1 MKMLYIF
8 LVDTGHMISVDMKLA
23 LESVGQLKSEIAK
36 HHGIPEDKQVLLIS
50 GGESLNPNDRVCSY
64 SAGTDTNPIFLF
76 SKSAIESAEPPY
88 PCVDYGDDCDM
99 KEQVEGCLNM
109 PPTYHTV
116 VSRAQLAQH
125 FYDLAKNQRVS
136 CERLVYDQHL
146 QQQGWAA
153 VVANLEDIASSFK
166 NKVAHFESNFLQYL
180 ESRNY
185 YVELLKSFS
194 HDISTLSKIPVL
206 PVLLRK
212 QAETHLGS
220 GEGISL
226 LQWISSKF
234 IVNIIIHEDLQAA
247 IKKNSSGHRLTSVHK
262 QNQKTNAKKLYE
274 RHLTGGK
281 SEYMATLDE
290 AYIYLDYCNGTQKI
304 LYVQPGQEVPEE
316 CLVKCHERWSEGFM
330 IVGEMM
336 SRGTLLLIRVSKTVK
351 VNTNYYME
359 NILKP
364 YLKCEIP
371 KLYPGEEA
379 KVTLHHDK
387 ASSHTARYIIAYLQ
401 KLKTNGGPNHIPAED
416 IPTKAPDILMD
427 FFGFG
432 FLKQRLFLCKTLD
445 GHWKIDKNTFDN
457 LHVEIQKA
465 LEAVDNSQMKEVKGL
480 GERLMGLETLM
491 CSAKRHETEQG
502 DLAQAFHNNQN
513 QAGKLGDPSILPDLC
528 ISHQR
533 QLEMLLINHQNLRD
547 IRRRCA
553 RAKKELSENLHS
565 RLRWIMFVEK
575 TICDVENRLMMYHD
589 ILKRLKK
596 YLEVVEQIHL
606 APKVYLTAVA
616 EVVRRRNFSRLFVQ
630 VCQKLYFLCCLNL
643 LFQEISNKSA
653 DIWPSIQNLVQ
664 PPALFDANLP
674 NIEMEDIEKLRQLLP
689 ELANYLKI
697 PLQSDMPTIFL
708 NSNQSIV
715 GGDVS
720 LSRVLQT
727 GSVTSPTFLEPLP
740 QLIEAQELAA
750 GDCFLEIDKEILS
763 LASEASPSSE
773 SFECT
778 DNEVLKLQ
786 MKSPIRKKRDDDSE
800 DKVTQPN
807 DTAREKETFSP
818 IEEEH
823 GGDSDTEEFEQV
835 GDLPKDHSPSDLIK
849 VGMHAG
855 EESSM
860 QARFQEEENENK
872 SLGSHNGK
880 MMLLTRT
887 YSDGDL
893 HLPAS
898 HSMISPECCTSNSQ
912 EFFSADFFIDESMPS
927 SYTESNGTTRGS
939 QKMKSHHVLIAE
951 LQRQLEDKASTLIS
965 VQRDLD
971 MNKSHLERVQDTMTS
986 LQSIA
991 WEISN
996 QLKLDILQL
1005 RDQIIQGKEIFI
1017 EETANIT
1024 MQLNSSLEKI
1034 QKQITSEKDQAIEE
1048 ALERVKQEHES
1059 MMRHYQSQLELES
1072 QKLEDA
1078 QTQVEM
1084 YYNQVQYYSTL
1095 LDNTKLENESQ
1106 LIQVSYSVFSDPS
1119 FVIFKT
1125 MDKEEFCVLIKH
1137 CFLMEKNT
1145 VEAKQWLDKNYGDSA
1160 PGKSSIIDCIWI
1172 IIFQRDLDM
1181 NKSHLERVQDTMT
1194 SLQSIAWE
1202 ISNQLKLDILQLRDQ
1217 IIQGKEIF
1225 IEETANITMQL
1236 NSSLEKIQKQITSE
1250 KDQAIEEALERVKQE
1265 HESMMRHY
1273 QSQLE
1278 LESQKLED
1286 AQTQVEM
1293 YYNQVQYYSTLL
1305 DNTKL
1310 ENESQ
1315 LIQIK
1320 KELKE
1325 ESNEIAKNLM
1335 LEHELELDNLRE
1347 EWNRKLISK
1356 EETIKNLN
1364 EIIEKK
1370 DNEIHLLHNDKASLE
1385 RVYTERFQQEREQF
1399 QKLMEERYREQENV
1413 AVCQALKRQ
1422 EELHKEEF
1430 QRLQMQKE
1438 EFERQLEMK
1447 IIKSFEDNYE
1457 EKLQR
1462 YKEQLD
1468 KDYEEQLL
1476 IKQKQFEHE
1485 KQEALNKLQETLE
1498 RTHKNEIESLRSR
1511 FKLAYSTT
1519 AMEHSSSESC
1529 LEKMQLESDSMQYN
1543 KCTMKKDPCI
1553 IKETRRQ
1560 SGDNLPYLQEEM
1572 PMLEKIDITE
1582 MNQLLSDVI
1591 QREKEAVKEKEILEI
1606 KVAELHQKLM
1616 EMENKEISSK
1626 SAILKEESGVEDHTY
1641 ELKMK
1646 LQKKETELEEMKQ
1659 KLANYDAAI
1668 NPQVP
1673 ISTDKVSVLTCEIGD
1688 VVLLCFDEKHDNYM
1702 VFYLGPVL
1710 HFLHTECLETLGFKN
1725 VSDENRRSWALAEVI
1740 EKEYCL
1746 AKKPH
1751 NRYKVPVG
1759 TRFYRVKAKPWDKE
1773 MAIRRQH
1780 QRRSSSAGSRGAPVL
1795 DSPHSS
1801 ASSGD
1806 AGYTGSSSS
1815 STMSA
1820 SVI

>member
-226 LQWISSKF
+226 LQWISSKD
-234 IVNIIIHEDLQAA
+234 NQ
-247 IKKNSSGHRLTSVHK
+247 SSLEQITDHC
-262 QNQKTNAKKLYE
+262 
-274 RHLTGGK
+274 
-281 SEYMATLDE
+281 
-290 AYIYLDYCNGTQKI
+290 ING
-304 LYVQPGQEVPEE
+304 L
-316 CLVKCHERWSEGFM
+316 
-330 IVGEMM
+330 
-336 SRGTLLLIRVSKTVK
+336 
-351 VNTNYYME
+351 N
-359 NILKP
+359 
-364 YLKCEIP
+364 
-371 KLYPGEEA
+371 
-379 KVTLHHDK
+379 
-387 ASSHTARYIIAYLQ
+387 
-401 KLKTNGGPNHIPAED
+401 
-416 IPTKAPDILMD
+416 
-427 FFGFG
+427 
-432 FLKQRLFLCKTLD
+432 
-445 GHWKIDKNTFDN
+445 KIDKNTFDN
-457 LHVEIQKA
+457 LHVDIQKA

-630 VCQKLYFLCCLNL
+630 WSGNL
-643 LFQEISNKSA
+643 SQQSLELHKKEIAARKTFNSQISNHFLQTLFPGMKDLPPPFA
-653 DIWPSIQNLVQ
+653 VQ
-664 PPALFDANLP
+664 PPAVFDANLP

-708 NSNQSIV
+708 NSNQSII

-778 DNEVLKLQ
+778 DNEVLKFQ
-786 MKSPIRKKRDDDSE
+786 MKSPIKKKRDDEAE
-800 DKVTQPN
+800 DKVSQPN

-872 SLGSHNGK
+872 SLEGQNGK

-1106 LIQVSYSVFSDPS
+1106 LIQ
-1119 FVIFKT
+1119 
-1125 MDKEEFCVLIKH
+1125 
-1137 CFLMEKNT
+1137 
-1145 VEAKQWLDKNYGDSA
+1145 
-1160 PGKSSIIDCIWI
+1160 
-1172 IIFQRDLDM
+1172 
-1181 NKSHLERVQDTMT
+1181 
-1194 SLQSIAWE
+1194 
-1202 ISNQLKLDILQLRDQ
+1202 
-1217 IIQGKEIF
+1217 
-1225 IEETANITMQL
+1225 
-1236 NSSLEKIQKQITSE
+1236 
-1250 KDQAIEEALERVKQE
+1250 
-1265 HESMMRHY
+1265 
-1273 QSQLE
+1273 
-1278 LESQKLED
+1278 
-1286 AQTQVEM
+1286 
-1293 YYNQVQYYSTLL
+1293 
-1305 DNTKL
+1305 
-1310 ENESQ
+1310 
-1315 LIQIK
+1315 IK

-1370 DNEIHLLHNDKASLE
+1370 DNEMHRLRNDKASLE

-1447 IIKSFEDNYE
+1447 IIKSFEDSYE

-1626 SAILKEESGVEDHTY
+1626 STILKDESGVEDHTY

-1725 VSDENRRSWALAEVI
+1725 VSDENRRTWALAEVI

-1806 AGYTGSSSS
+1806 AGYAGSSSS

>member
-226 LQWISSKF
+226 LQWISSKD
-234 IVNIIIHEDLQAA
+234 NQ
-247 IKKNSSGHRLTSVHK
+247 SSLEQITDHC
-262 QNQKTNAKKLYE
+262 
-274 RHLTGGK
+274 
-281 SEYMATLDE
+281 
-290 AYIYLDYCNGTQKI
+290 ING
-304 LYVQPGQEVPEE
+304 L
-316 CLVKCHERWSEGFM
+316 
-330 IVGEMM
+330 
-336 SRGTLLLIRVSKTVK
+336 
-351 VNTNYYME
+351 N
-359 NILKP
+359 
-364 YLKCEIP
+364 
-371 KLYPGEEA
+371 
-379 KVTLHHDK
+379 
-387 ASSHTARYIIAYLQ
+387 
-401 KLKTNGGPNHIPAED
+401 
-416 IPTKAPDILMD
+416 
-427 FFGFG
+427 
-432 FLKQRLFLCKTLD
+432 
-445 GHWKIDKNTFDN
+445 KIDKNTFDN
-457 LHVEIQKA
+457 LHVDIQKA

-630 VCQKLYFLCCLNL
+630 WSGNL
-643 LFQEISNKSA
+643 SQQSLELHKKEIAARKTFNSQISNHFLQTLFPGMKDLPPPFA
-653 DIWPSIQNLVQ
+653 VQ
-664 PPALFDANLP
+664 PPAVFDANLP

-708 NSNQSIV
+708 NSNQSII

-778 DNEVLKLQ
+778 DNEVLKFQ
-786 MKSPIRKKRDDDSE
+786 MKSPIKKKRDDEAE
-800 DKVTQPN
+800 DKVSQPN

-849 VGMHAG
+849 
-855 EESSM
+855 
-860 QARFQEEENENK
+860 
-872 SLGSHNGK
+872 
-880 MMLLTRT
+880 
-887 YSDGDL
+887 
-893 HLPAS
+893 
-898 HSMISPECCTSNSQ
+898 
-912 EFFSADFFIDESMPS
+912 
-927 SYTESNGTTRGS
+927 
-939 QKMKSHHVLIAE
+939 
-951 LQRQLEDKASTLIS
+951 
-965 VQRDLD
+965 
-971 MNKSHLERVQDTMTS
+971 
-986 LQSIA
+986 
-991 WEISN
+991 
-996 QLKLDILQL
+996 
-1005 RDQIIQGKEIFI
+1005 
-1017 EETANIT
+1017 
-1024 MQLNSSLEKI
+1024 
-1034 QKQITSEKDQAIEE
+1034 
-1048 ALERVKQEHES
+1048 
-1059 MMRHYQSQLELES
+1059 
-1072 QKLEDA
+1072 
-1078 QTQVEM
+1078 
-1084 YYNQVQYYSTL
+1084 
-1095 LDNTKLENESQ
+1095 
-1106 LIQVSYSVFSDPS
+1106 
-1119 FVIFKT
+1119 
-1125 MDKEEFCVLIKH
+1125 
-1137 CFLMEKNT
+1137 
-1145 VEAKQWLDKNYGDSA
+1145 
-1160 PGKSSIIDCIWI
+1160 
-1172 IIFQRDLDM
+1172 RDLDM

-1370 DNEIHLLHNDKASLE
+1370 DNEMHRLRNDKASLE

-1447 IIKSFEDNYE
+1447 IIKSFEDSYE

-1626 SAILKEESGVEDHTY
+1626 STILKDESGVEDHTY

-1725 VSDENRRSWALAEVI
+1725 VSDENRRTWALAEVI

-1806 AGYTGSSSS
+1806 AGYAGSSSS